1 MRASPPCISLTN
13 DPIRKALSKQAWV
26 CMHVVTTQDLYAS
39 IQRKSSICIR
49 VTSGTVHYAHLRL
62 AGAAEAAGM
71 RILMSTRPDNIA
83 IILACVAKVL
93 ICTMNVIMVDWQLQ
107 LPSEMLPIS
116 FVPSVGRYFVLPLK
130 GYVVVT
136 WLPKWYMKTI
146 TMSMVFNDIAPENA
160 LKKCNE

>member
-1 MRASPPCISLTN
+1 M
-13 DPIRKALSKQAWV
+13 
-26 CMHVVTTQDLYAS
+26 
-39 IQRKSSICIR
+39 
-49 VTSGTVHYAHLRL
+49 
-62 AGAAEAAGM
+62 
-71 RILMSTRPDNIA
+71 
-83 IILACVAKVL
+83 
-93 ICTMNVIMVDWQLQ
+93 IMVDWQLQ